1 MPPLFDLIASGG
13 AKVDQ
18 LLIEM
23 HSPKS
28 KETPSVLNNFFKA
41 ADKAKMRIF
50 HMERNN
56 WGCDGYRC
64 VFFSL
69 SFFCLALSFLNSSWS
84 ILLSSGVSS
93 THL

>member
-23 HSPKS
+23 YSPKS
-28 KETPSVLNNFFKA
+28 KETPKILNKFFNA
-41 ADKAKMRIF
+41 ADKAKMRIY
-50 HMERNN
+50 HKERNN

-64 VFFSL
+64 VEYAFVSED
-69 SFFCLALSFLNSSWS
+69 FLRVAN
-84 ILLSSGVSS
+84 GAAVCQ
-93 THL
+93 TE